1 MEIFSQHPY
10 IEQGRM
16 KGHSSLQLHF
26 VIQDDETAVILTETS
41 SLLSLLTTLLVKL
54 VWICCHVIS
63 FFVPIIVGCEE
74 KGAEFIPTIMPMSCW
89 QRMLTQLLKLW
100 SDRMKWGIPASL
112 SALSRGSIS
121 VKSGDTQRY
130 WSAPPSHGWV
140 IFMFLISVWRGNKR
154 CMKMSYLHATLF
166 FQFFFA
172 FFVCITNQSSSGC
185 PIMD

>member
-1 MEIFSQHPY
+1 MHCYWWLDPAHLACELVSNLICNSYWDISALVSCVFCVVEIFSQHPY

-41 SLLSLLTTLLVKL
+41 CLLSLLTMLLVKL

-63 FFVPIIVGCEE
+63 FLYYHYSRLWG
-74 KGAEFIPTIMPMSCW
+74 KGVEFIPTIMPMSCW

-121 VKSGDTQRY
+121 VKSGDTQ
-130 WSAPPSHGWV
+130 
-140 IFMFLISVWRGNKR
+140 
-154 CMKMSYLHATLF
+154 C
-166 FQFFFA
+166 
-172 FFVCITNQSSSGC
+172 
-185 PIMD
+185 